1 MTWIS
6 SWMSN
11 KKRNTLKGGKQLLA
25 FAQAHGF
32 MTHTSLAIKT
42 NLFEV
47 LTHVQRG
54 CWKVTVSGA
63 ESTANSPM
71 VVSG

>member
-11 KKRNTLKGGKQLLA
+11 KKRNILKGRKRLLA

-32 MTHTSLAIKT
+32 VAHTSLAINT

-47 LTHVQRG
+47 LTTRAAG
-54 CWKVTVSGA
+54 LFERDSPTELSG
-63 ESTANSPM
+63 
-71 VVSG
+71 

>member
-6 SWMSN
+6 SWMPN

-32 MTHTSLAIKT
+32 MAHTSLAINT

-47 LTHVQRG
+47 LTSCAAGLFERDSL
-54 CWKVTVSGA
+54 WS
-63 ESTANSPM
+63 
-71 VVSG
+71 